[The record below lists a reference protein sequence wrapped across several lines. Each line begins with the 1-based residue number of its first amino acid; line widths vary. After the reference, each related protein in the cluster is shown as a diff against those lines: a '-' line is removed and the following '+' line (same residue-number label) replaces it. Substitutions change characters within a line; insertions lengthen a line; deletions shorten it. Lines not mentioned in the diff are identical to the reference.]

1 MINAMT
7 IDVEDYFHVTAF
19 AKTIHASQ
27 WGSFESRVHTNTMRI
42 LELLENANTKATFF
56 VLGWVGERNPRLV
69 REILGQGH
77 EVACHGFS
85 HKLIYTQSVKEFTQ
99 ETARAKGLLEDITGN
114 EVAGYRAAS
123 FSITAKSLWALDVL
137 GKLGFCYDSSI
148 VPAKHDVYGLTTASA
163 VPHTLV
169 LTDGSTLGEFPPST
183 LSVANYRVPIGGGG
197 YFRFFPYWLSRWALK
212 RINSRDEVP
221 FSFYMHPW
229 EIDPD
234 QPRIATSLRSTFR
247 HYNNLRKFEP
257 RLERL
262 LREFRFNTMKSCID
276 NIPLEEIDIRTLMS
290 QT

>member
-99 ETARAKGLLEDITGN
+99 
-114 EVAGYRAAS
+114 
-123 FSITAKSLWALDVL
+123 
-137 GKLGFCYDSSI
+137 
-148 VPAKHDVYGLTTASA
+148 
-163 VPHTLV
+163 
-169 LTDGSTLGEFPPST
+169 
-183 LSVANYRVPIGGGG
+183 
-197 YFRFFPYWLSRWALK
+197 
-212 RINSRDEVP
+212 
-221 FSFYMHPW
+221 
-229 EIDPD
+229 
-234 QPRIATSLRSTFR
+234 
-247 HYNNLRKFEP
+247 
-257 RLERL
+257 
-262 LREFRFNTMKSCID
+262 
-276 NIPLEEIDIRTLMS
+276 
-290 QT
+290 